1 MPIGGDTTGVPVAA
15 MTSPVLS
22 TISRGSSGLPVAC
35 AGQTA
40 VQRPHMVHESVSSSC
55 FQVNSSMVETPKL
68 SSSVSMRLGS
78 GFMAPL
84 GRSRSRRYMFSGEVN
99 MWRSIVIGSS
109 ARKAMNASTWT
120 IHQAWCQPWTESAKK
135 SIESTACASG

>member
-1 MPIGGDTTGVPVAA
+1 MAW
-15 MTSPVLS
+15 
-22 TISRGSSGLPVAC
+22 

-40 VQRPHMVHESVSSSC
+40 VQRPHMVHESVSSNC
-55 FQVNSSMVETPKL
+55 FQVNSSMVEAPKL

-84 GRSRSRRYMFSGEVN
+84 GRSRSRRYMFSGDVN

-109 ARKAMNASTWT
+109 ARNAMKARTWA
-120 IHQAWCQPWTESAKK
+120 IHQAWCQPCTESAKK
-135 SIESTACASG
+135 GVASTACASG